1 MQRGK
6 RFVSV
11 KMKMYIF
18 VATTVLVVALG
29 TMIIAFSI
37 SSNQINSYYRQNASD
52 NARNVASMMDG
63 DYLARLREAAASDEF
78 QALRERAEE
87 EDNEE
92 IIEEY
97 LREHDLWDEYS
108 DIRELLSNFLANLEG
123 IEYLYVVAHG
133 DQDAEYDMYL
143 VDDDENPIYE
153 TGYYEERELELRGI
167 DISQLPEPTISHGDW
182 GWLCSDFKPV
192 YDSEGNCVCI
202 VGCDI
207 NMDEVMAERASF
219 LVSLSVGAV
228 IYTVIVV
235 FGAMFFM
242 NKVVVNSIREMTRE
256 MKRFNPSENKD
267 YETAGVME
275 LDIQTNDEISE
286 IYNGIRAIQ
295 INIIDY
301 LKEKAKSENEIK
313 NKEQKIDKLSDENK
327 KDALTGAGSKSA
339 YIKKSADLS
348 RKIAREGGSFAI
360 LMVDLNNLKNVN
372 DEFGHEAGDIYIK
385 GCCSMISEVFTN
397 SQVYRIGGDEFVAI
411 LQGEDYEN
419 REALADK
426 LRKNYAESF
435 AQEDKEPWF
444 RFSAAVGV
452 ADNSSADAT
461 VESVFKDAD
470 KAMYEDK
477 AVFKQTYGVGR

>member
-1 MQRGK
+1 MHAARQE
-6 RFVSV
+6 FVSV

-63 DYLARLREAAASDEF
+63 DYLARLREVAASDEF

-192 YDSEGNCVCI
+192 YDSEGNCV
-202 VGCDI
+202 
-207 NMDEVMAERASF
+207 
-219 LVSLSVGAV
+219 
-228 IYTVIVV
+228 
-235 FGAMFFM
+235 
-242 NKVVVNSIREMTRE
+242 
-256 MKRFNPSENKD
+256 
-267 YETAGVME
+267 
-275 LDIQTNDEISE
+275 
-286 IYNGIRAIQ
+286 
-295 INIIDY
+295 
-301 LKEKAKSENEIK
+301 
-313 NKEQKIDKLSDENK
+313 
-327 KDALTGAGSKSA
+327 
-339 YIKKSADLS
+339 
-348 RKIAREGGSFAI
+348 
-360 LMVDLNNLKNVN
+360 
-372 DEFGHEAGDIYIK
+372 
-385 GCCSMISEVFTN
+385 
-397 SQVYRIGGDEFVAI
+397 
-411 LQGEDYEN
+411 
-419 REALADK
+419 
-426 LRKNYAESF
+426 
-435 AQEDKEPWF
+435 
-444 RFSAAVGV
+444 
-452 ADNSSADAT
+452 
-461 VESVFKDAD
+461 
-470 KAMYEDK
+470 
-477 AVFKQTYGVGR
+477 